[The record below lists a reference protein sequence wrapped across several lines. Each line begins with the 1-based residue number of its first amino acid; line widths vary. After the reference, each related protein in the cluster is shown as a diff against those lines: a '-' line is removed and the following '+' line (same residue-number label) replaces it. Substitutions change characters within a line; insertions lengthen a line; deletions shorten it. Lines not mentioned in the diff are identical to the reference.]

1 MSDSSVFLS
10 LILTFARL
18 LKIIFITTWCKFLIQ
33 HNKKNFSCWN
43 NIKKASLKLCKFSI
57 IKIRNKIFP
66 CRLYAEGSMSLLVS
80 LLEIL
85 LLLRLKIKF
94 FISTA
99 INTLYWGEWIAF
111 LIYFFLVFCLF
122 LVERVK
128 HCRHWISLTALRLW
142 WTHFKSGLFTRFK
155 RWLLERRMKS
165 FF

>member
-111 LIYFFLVFCLF
+111 LIYFFGILF
-122 LVERVK
+122 VSCWESETLP
-128 HCRHWISLTALRLW
+128 SLNLINGAAIV
-142 WTHFKSGLFTRFK
+142 
-155 RWLLERRMKS
+155 MNS
-165 FF
+165 F